1 MLADKFKNH
10 RIILASQSPR
20 RKELLK
26 GLDISFMTMP
36 LHVDES
42 YPTDLKGEEITA
54 YLCHKK
60 AEAYQNWQPNDI
72 LITADT
78 IVWKDERALEKPR
91 SIKEAKE
98 MIYNLQNNKH
108 TVISSVG
115 IFSPEKHRIFSDT
128 VQVTFGKISQ
138 EEIDYYVDKYR
149 PLDKAGAYGVQEW
162 IGYIGVKRMEGS
174 YYTVMGLP
182 VYPLYH
188 ELKDF

>member
-1 MLADKFKNH
+1 MLAKKFKDYH
-10 RIILASQSPR
+10 IILASQSPR
-20 RKELLK
+20 RQELLA
-26 GLDISFMTMP
+26 GLDISFTTMP

-42 YPTDLKGEEITA
+42 YADTLQGKDITE

-60 AEAYQNWQPNDI
+60 AQAYQDWQPNDI

-78 IVWKDERALEKPR
+78 IVWKDGKALEKP
-91 SIKEAKE
+91 KNAEEAKE
-98 MIYNLQNNKH
+98 MISNLQNTKH

-115 IFSPEKHRIFSDT
+115 IFSPTKERIFSDT
-128 VQVTFGKISQ
+128 TQVTFGKISP
-138 EEIDYYVDKYR
+138 EEISYYVDKYA

-162 IGYIGVKRMEGS
+162 IGYIGVKKLEGS

-182 VYPLYH
+182 VYRLYQ